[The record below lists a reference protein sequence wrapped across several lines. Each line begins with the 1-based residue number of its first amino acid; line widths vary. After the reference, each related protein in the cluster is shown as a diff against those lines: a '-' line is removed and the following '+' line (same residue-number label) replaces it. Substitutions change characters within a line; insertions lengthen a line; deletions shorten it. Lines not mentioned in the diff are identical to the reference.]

1 MRKCVLRCV
10 RRGAL
15 PPLAAAET
23 FAAAYS
29 KPFKN
34 QCFFCMKNE
43 NLL

>member
-1 MRKCVLRCV
+1 V

-34 QCFFCMKNE
+34 QSFFV
-43 NLL
+43 